1 MKSDQSLIIKSLFK
15 EDRRVLVTNRYLRI
29 KYLFGYILTDSKRTC
44 NKYAVWSVNN
54 DLADKPR
61 GFCQPGLQ
69 P

>member
-1 MKSDQSLIIKSLFK
+1 M
-15 EDRRVLVTNRYLRI
+15 TNRYLRI
-29 KYLFGYILTDSKRTC
+29 KYLFGYILIDSKRTC
-44 NKYAVWSVNN
+44 NKYTVWSAN